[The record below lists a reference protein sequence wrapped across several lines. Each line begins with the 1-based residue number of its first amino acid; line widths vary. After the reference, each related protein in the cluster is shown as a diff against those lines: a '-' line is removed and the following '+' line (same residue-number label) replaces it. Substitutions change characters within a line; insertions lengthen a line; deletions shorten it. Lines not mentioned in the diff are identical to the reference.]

1 MKTFITAAATA
12 AILFGS
18 SAFADETARYTVRV
32 DATWTAGTHPVDYPG
47 DAHFSGIVGA
57 THNADYAIFKDGD
70 IATDGLEALSERGA
84 HSPLDDEI
92 KAVIGK
98 GNAGA
103 LFESGALF
111 SFPGKLEASFT
122 ADASHPLVSVV
133 AMVAPSPDWF
143 TGVASVPLRTNGK
156 WVDEITLPLWVWDA
170 GTDHGTTHH
179 ANDADAQPRQNTRLA
194 AGPQFLGETGL
205 RPVGT
210 VTFARLKNTD
220 TN

>member
-12 AILFGS
+12 ALLFGT

-32 DATWTAGTHPVDYPG
+32 DATWTAATHPVDYPG

-57 THNADYAIFKDGD
+57 THNANYAIFKDGG

-84 HSPLDDEI
+84 HSPLDEEI
-92 KAVIGK
+92 KAAIGQ
-98 GNAGA
+98 GTAGA

-111 SFPGKLEASFT
+111 SFPGTLEASFT
-122 ADASHPLVSVV
+122 ADAAHPFVSVV

-143 TGVASVPLRTNGK
+143 TGVSSVALQANGK
-156 WVDEITLPLWVWDA
+156 WVDAITLPLWVWDA
-170 GTDHGTTHH
+170 GTDHGTVHH
-179 ANDADAQPRQNTRLA
+179 AADADAQPRQNTRLA
-194 AGPQFLGETGL
+194 AGPQFLGDKGL

-210 VTFARLKNTD
+210 VTFTRVKNAA

>member
-1 MKTFITAAATA
+1 MKTFITAAAAA

-32 DATWTAGTHPVDYPG
+32 DATWTTATHPVDYPG

-57 THNADYAIFKDGD
+57 THNAKYSIFKDGGTP
-70 IATDGLEALSERGA
+70 TDGLEALSERGA
-84 HSPLDDEI
+84 HSPLDEEI
-92 KAVIGK
+92 KAAIGK
-98 GNAGA
+98 GTAGA

-111 SFPGKLEASFT
+111 SFPGKLQSSFT
-122 ADASHPLVSVV
+122 ADAAHPFVSVV

-143 TGVASVPLRTNGK
+143 TGVSSVPLRADGK
-156 WVDEITLPLWVWDA
+156 WVNEITLPLWVWDA

-179 ANDADAQPRQNTRLA
+179 ADDADTQPRQNTRLA
-194 AGPQFLGETGL
+194 AGPQFLGEKGL

-210 VTFARLKNTD
+210 VTFTRVKNAA